1 MSDYA
6 TLFKRNLGLVSEADQ
21 DRLRNAR
28 VAVAGL
34 GGVGGIH
41 LVTLA
46 RMGVGKFNLADL
58 DTFGEVNMNRQYGA
72 NAKTIGRPKVQVM
85 AEVVRD
91 INPEVELRLYENGVQ
106 PDNAV
111 EFLKDVDAV
120 VDSIDYFAIKARIL
134 LYKTALDLGKTV
146 FFSAPIGHSGT
157 LHVFSPQG
165 MSFFDYYDIR
175 EDMSPFDQLVAFTVG
190 LTPRGTHWKYM
201 DMKRVDVNSHA
212 GPSLASACD
221 ISAGL
226 LTTEIFTHLLQRRP
240 LQAAPAYIQFDPYR
254 RIYRRGRLLF
264 GNKGPLQQLK
274 RWVVA
279 RKFQAQAAEF
289 NRQVAGGAK

>member
-1 MSDYA
+1 MAEYS
-6 TLFKRNLGLVSEADQ
+6 TLFKRNLGLVNEAEQ
-21 DRLRNAR
+21 ERLRNSR

-46 RMGVGKFNLADL
+46 RMGIGKFNLADL

-72 NAKTIGRPKVQVM
+72 NAKTVGRPKVQVM

-91 INPEVELRLYENGVQ
+91 INPDADLRLYENGVQ
-106 PDNAV
+106 PDNVV
-111 EFLKDVDAV
+111 EFLKDADAV
-120 VDSIDYFAIKARIL
+120 VDSIDYFAIKARML
-134 LYKTALDLGKTV
+134 LYKTARELGKTV

-157 LHVFSPQG
+157 LHVFTPEG
-165 MSFFDYYDIR
+165 MSFFDYYGIR
-175 EDMSPFDQLVAFTVG
+175 EDMTPFDQLVAFSIG

-201 DMKRVDVNSHA
+201 DLTRVDLNSHA

-226 LTTEIFTHLLQRRP
+226 LTTEVFAHLLRRRSM
-240 LQAAPAYIQFDPYR
+240 QAAPAYVQFDPYR
-254 RIYRRGRLLF
+254 GLYRKGRLMF
-264 GNKGPLQQLK
+264 GGKGPLQQIK

-279 RKFQAQAAEF
+279 RKFKDQAEEF
-289 NRQVAGGAK
+289 NRQMAGKA

>member
-1 MSDYA
+1 MAAYA
-6 TLFKRNLGLVSEADQ
+6 TLFKRNLGLVTEAEQ
-21 DRLRNAR
+21 ERLRNSR

-46 RMGVGKFNLADL
+46 RMGIGKFNLADL

-72 NAKTIGRPKVQVM
+72 NAKTVGRPKVQVM

-91 INPEVELRLYENGVQ
+91 INPDVDLRLYENGVQ
-106 PDNAV
+106 PDNVV
-111 EFLKDVDAV
+111 EFLKDADAV

-134 LYKTALDLGKTV
+134 LYKTARKLGKTV

-157 LHVFSPQG
+157 LHAFTPEG
-165 MSFFDYYDIR
+165 MSFFDYYGIR
-175 EDMSPFDQLVAFTVG
+175 EDMAPFDQLVAFSIG

-201 DMKRVDVNSHA
+201 DLSRVDLNSHA

-226 LTTEIFTHLLQRRP
+226 LTTEVFAHLLRRRP
-240 LQAAPAYIQFDPYR
+240 VQAAPAYVQFDPYR
-254 RIYRRGRLLF
+254 GLYRKGRLLL
-264 GNKGPLQQLK
+264 GAKGPLQCLK

-279 RKFQAQAAEF
+279 RKFRDQAAEF
-289 NRQVAGGAK
+289 NRQMAGKA

>member
-1 MSDYA
+1 MSNYA
-6 TLFKRNLGLVSEADQ
+6 TLFKRNLGLVSESEQ
-21 DRLRNAR
+21 EKLSQCR

-41 LVTLA
+41 LATLA
-46 RMGVGKFNLADL
+46 RMGIGRFNIADL

-72 NAKTIGRPKVQVM
+72 NAKTVGLPKVQVM

-91 INPEVELRLYENGVQ
+91 INPHVDLRLYENGVQ
-106 PDNAV
+106 PDNV
-111 EFLKDVDAV
+111 LDFLGDADAV
-120 VDSIDYFAIKARIL
+120 VDSIDFFAIKARIL
-134 LYKTALDLGKTV
+134 LYKTARELGKTV
-146 FFSAPIGHSGT
+146 FFSAPIGNSGT
-157 LHVFSPQG
+157 LHVFTPEG

-175 EDMSPFDQLVAFTVG
+175 EDMAPFDQLVAFSIG

-201 DMKRVDVNSHA
+201 DMSRVDLNSHA

-226 LTTEIFTHLLQRRP
+226 LTTEVFTHLLKRRP
-240 LQAAPAYIQFDPYR
+240 LQAAPAYVQFDPYR
-254 RIYRRGRLLF
+254 CLYRRGRLVF

-274 RWVVA
+274 RWLVS
-279 RKFQAQAAEF
+279 RKFKDQADEF
-289 NRQVAGGAK
+289 NRQMAGKS

>member
-1 MSDYA
+1 MSDYSA
-6 TLFKRNLGLVSEADQ
+6 LFRRNLGLVSESEQ
-21 DRLRNAR
+21 EKLQSSR

-46 RMGVGKFNLADL
+46 RMGIGRFNLADL

-72 NAKTIGRPKVQVM
+72 NARTIGRPKVEVM

-91 INPEVELRLYENGVQ
+91 INPDVDLRLYTNGVQ
-106 PDNAV
+106 PDNV
-111 EFLKDVDAV
+111 EEFLGDADAV

-134 LYKTALDLGKTV
+134 LYKTARRMGKTV

-157 LHVFSPQG
+157 LHVFTPES

-175 EDMSPFDQLVAFTVG
+175 EDMAPFDQLVAFSIG
-190 LTPRGTHWKYM
+190 LTPKGTHWKYM
-201 DMKRVDVNSHA
+201 DLSRVDLNSHA

-226 LTTEIFTHLLQRRP
+226 LTTEVFTHLLSRRP
-240 LQAAPAYIQFDPYR
+240 LRAAPQFMQFDPYR
-254 RIYRRGRLLF
+254 GLFRQGRLPF
-264 GNKGPLQQLK
+264 GNKGPLQRLK
-274 RWVVA
+274 RWIVA
-279 RKFQAQAAEF
+279 RKFQDQAAEF
-289 NRQVAGGAK
+289 NRQMTGKP

>member
-1 MSDYA
+1 MPEYA
-6 TLFKRNLGLVSEADQ
+6 TLFKRNLGLVTDAEQ
-21 DRLRNAR
+21 EKLRQSR

-46 RMGVGKFNLADL
+46 RMGIGKFNLADL
-58 DTFGEVNMNRQYGA
+58 DTFSEVNMNRQYGA
-72 NAKTIGRPKVQVM
+72 NVKTIGRPKVQVM
-85 AEVVRD
+85 AEMARD
-91 INPEVELRLYENGVQ
+91 INPDAELRLYENGVQ
-106 PDNAV
+106 PDNVVA
-111 EFLKDVDAV
+111 FLKDADAV
-120 VDSIDYFAIKARIL
+120 VDSIDFFAIKARML
-134 LYKTALDLGKTV
+134 LYKTARELGKTV

-157 LHVFSPQG
+157 LHAFTPEG

-175 EDMSPFDQLVAFTVG
+175 EDMAPFDQLVAFSIG

-201 DMKRVDVNSHA
+201 DLSRVDLNSHA

-226 LTTEIFTHLLQRRP
+226 LTTEVFAHLLKRRP
-240 LQAAPAYIQFDPYR
+240 VQAAPTFIQFDPYR
-254 RIYRRGRLLF
+254 GLYRRGRLLL
-264 GNKGPLQQLK
+264 GGKGPLQRLK

-279 RKFQAQAAEF
+279 RKFRDQAAEF
-289 NRQVAGGAK
+289 NRQMTTR